1 MPIQELEVLELEF
14 DPPTS
19 AEEIE
24 PLVEEDEAAVEEEV
38 EEASPTLS
46 LNEPRQEDLVRTY
59 LQEIGKVPLLTRE
72 QEVALAKRVARGDAR
87 AREELAEANLRLVVS
102 IAKNHK
108 GYGLPF
114 LDLIQEGNIGLM
126 KAIER
131 FDYTKGYKFS
141 TYATWWIRQ
150 AISRALADKARTI
163 RIPPH
168 ILENMRKIYKVE
180 EDYVQEHGEPPAM
193 DVLAK
198 QLGWPATEIERIK
211 KISPYSR
218 SLDEPVG
225 DDEDSLLGDFIG
237 SQDTPSPMH
246 EAFRQMQ
253 IEELSRLLDELCE
266 RERRILELRYG
277 LKILDKNNGAALQH
291 DQPQTLEEIG
301 KIFGISRERVRQIEK
316 EALDKL
322 RSLRMRMRLEKYER
336 LKGESEIYQSN

>member
-1 MPIQELEVLELEF
+1 MPTQELEVLELDQHPEQV
-14 DPPTS
+14 DPLAAKNSRAKTASS
-19 AEEIE
+19 AGH
-24 PLVEEDEAAVEEEV
+24 VHMG
-38 EEASPTLS
+38 
-46 LNEPRQEDLVRTY
+46 EPRQEDLVRTY
-59 LQEIGKVPLLTRE
+59 LQEIGKVALLTRE
-72 QEVALAKRVARGDAR
+72 QEVALAKRVARGDQR

-180 EDYVQEHGEPPAM
+180 EDYVQERGQSPSVEE
-193 DVLAK
+193 LS
-198 QLGWPATEIERIK
+198 QRLGWPEAEIERIK

-237 SQDTPSPMH
+237 SNDAPSPMH

-253 IEELSRLLDELCE
+253 IEELGCLLDELCE

-277 LKILDKNNGAALQH
+277 LRILDKKDGSALKH
-291 DQPQTLEEIG
+291 EQPQTLEEIG
-301 KIFGISRERVRQIEK
+301 KVFGISRERVRQIEK

-322 RSLRMRMRLEKYER
+322 RGVRMRMRLEKFER
-336 LKGESEIYQSN
+336 LKSESEIYQNN

>member
-1 MPIQELEVLELEF
+1 MAMKELEVLAL
-14 DPPTS
+14 DYS
-19 AEEIE
+19 AEELETVPASDSEGAAE
-24 PLVEEDEAAVEEEV
+24 PVVQI
-38 EEASPTLS
+38 S
-46 LNEPRQEDLVRTY
+46 EPRQEDLVRTY
-59 LQEIGKVPLLTRE
+59 LQEIGKVALLNRE
-72 QEVALAKRVARGDAR
+72 QEVSLAKRVARGDQR

-168 ILENMRKIYKVE
+168 ILENMRKIFKVE
-180 EDYVQEHGEPPAM
+180 EDFVQEHGEPPSM
-193 DVLAK
+193 DTLSK
-198 QLGWPATEIERIK
+198 RLGWPKTEIERIK

-218 SLDEPVG
+218 SLDEPIG
-225 DDEDSLLGDFIG
+225 DDEDSLLGDFV
-237 SQDTPSPMH
+237 SSDDTPSPML
-246 EAFRQMQ
+246 EAFRQLQ
-253 IEELSRLLDELCE
+253 VEELGWLLEELCE

-277 LKILDKNNGAALQH
+277 LRLNQQDDWAVQH
-291 DQPQTLEEIG
+291 EQPQTLEEIG
-301 KIFGISRERVRQIEK
+301 KVFGISRERVRQIEK

-322 RSLRMRMRLEKYER
+322 RSVRMRQRLERYER
-336 LKGESEIYQSN
+336 LKSESETYQVN

>member
-1 MPIQELEVLELEF
+1 MAIQELEVLELKF
-14 DPPTS
+14 DASDLES
-19 AEEIE
+19 AAEGKASSLKRE
-24 PLVEEDEAAVEEEV
+24 LKGSAATLT
-38 EEASPTLS
+38 AS
-46 LNEPRQEDLVRTY
+46 EPRQEDLVRTY

-72 QEVALAKRVARGDAR
+72 QEVELAKRVTHGDQR
-87 AREELAEANLRLVVS
+87 AREQLAEANLRLVVS

-180 EDYVQEHGEPPAM
+180 EEYVQETGEPPS
-193 DVLAK
+193 LEE
-198 QLGWPATEIERIK
+198 LSRRLEWPAAEIERIK

-237 SQDTPSPMH
+237 SRDAPSPMH

-253 IEELSRLLDELCE
+253 IEELGRLLDELCE

-277 LKILDKNNGAALQH
+277 LRILDNNNGEELQH
-291 DQPQTLEEIG
+291 EQPQTLEEIG
-301 KIFGISRERVRQIEK
+301 KVFGISRERVRQIEK

-322 RSLRMRMRLEKYER
+322 RSVRMRMRLEKYER
-336 LKGESEIYQSN
+336 LKSESEVYQVN

>member
-1 MPIQELEVLELEF
+1 MPTQELEVLELEQHPEQV
-14 DPPTS
+14 DPLAAKNSRAKTAS
-19 AEEIE
+19 AGR
-24 PLVEEDEAAVEEEV
+24 VHMG
-38 EEASPTLS
+38 
-46 LNEPRQEDLVRTY
+46 EPRQEDLVRTY
-59 LQEIGKVPLLTRE
+59 LQEIGKVALLTRE
-72 QEVALAKRVARGDAR
+72 QEVALAKRVARGDQR

-180 EDYVQEHGEPPAM
+180 EDYVQERGQSPSVEE
-193 DVLAK
+193 LS
-198 QLGWPATEIERIK
+198 QRLGWPEAEIERIK

-237 SQDTPSPMH
+237 SNDAPSPMH

-253 IEELSRLLDELCE
+253 IEELGCLLDELCE

-277 LKILDKNNGAALQH
+277 LRILDKKDGSALKH
-291 DQPQTLEEIG
+291 EQPQTLEEIG
-301 KIFGISRERVRQIEK
+301 KVFGISRERVRQIEK

-322 RSLRMRMRLEKYER
+322 RGVRMRMRLEKFER
-336 LKGESEIYQSN
+336 LKSESEIYQNN

>member
-1 MPIQELEVLELEF
+1 MPTQELEVLELEQHPEQV
-14 DPPTS
+14 DPLAAKNSRAKTAS
-19 AEEIE
+19 AGH
-24 PLVEEDEAAVEEEV
+24 VHMG
-38 EEASPTLS
+38 
-46 LNEPRQEDLVRTY
+46 EPRQEDLVRTY
-59 LQEIGKVPLLTRE
+59 LQEIGKVALLTRE
-72 QEVALAKRVARGDAR
+72 QEVALAKRVARGDQR

-180 EDYVQEHGEPPAM
+180 EDYVQERGQSPSVEE
-193 DVLAK
+193 LS
-198 QLGWPATEIERIK
+198 QRLGWPEAEIERIK

-237 SQDTPSPMH
+237 SNDAPSPMH

-253 IEELSRLLDELCE
+253 IEELGCLLDELCE

-277 LKILDKNNGAALQH
+277 LRILDKKDGSALKH
-291 DQPQTLEEIG
+291 EQPQTLEEIG
-301 KIFGISRERVRQIEK
+301 KVFGISRERVRQIEK

-322 RSLRMRMRLEKYER
+322 RGVRMRMRLEKFER
-336 LKGESEIYQSN
+336 LKSESEIYQNN

>member
-1 MPIQELEVLELEF
+1 MAIQELEVLELEINKE
-14 DPPTS
+14 DMQPIEGKNG
-19 AEEIE
+19 AVGEENTATI
-24 PLVEEDEAAVEEEV
+24 
-38 EEASPTLS
+38 T

-72 QEVALAKRVARGDAR
+72 QEVILAKRVARGDQR

-168 ILENMRKIYKVE
+168 ILENMRKIYKIE
-180 EDYVQEHGEPPAM
+180 EEYVQETGESPSLE
-193 DVLAK
+193 VLSK
-198 QLGWPATEIERIK
+198 RLGWPEAEIERIK

-237 SQDTPSPMH
+237 STDAPSPMH

-253 IEELSRLLDELCE
+253 IEELGCLLDELCE

-277 LKILDKNNGAALQH
+277 LRILDNNDGSALQH
-291 DQPQTLEEIG
+291 EQPQTLEEIG
-301 KIFGISRERVRQIEK
+301 KVFGISRERVRQIEK

-322 RSLRMRMRLEKYER
+322 RSARMRLRLEKYEQ
-336 LKGESEIYQSN
+336 LKTESEIYQVN